1 MEGPTPSLQAVQ
13 AHDVEPVICSEP
25 MRMLM
30 AMVERVAPGLATV
43 LITGETGTGK
53 ELIARAIHRHS
64 LRASKPWVDVN
75 CAALPEHLVESEL
88 FGYEKGAFSGA
99 DAIKQGMFEMA
110 NKGTLLLDEIG
121 ELELKVQVKLLR
133 VLDGTAY
140 YRLGGSHKVGV
151 DVRVIAATN
160 QPLEQAV
167 RSGRFRS
174 DLYHRI
180 SQIQLRVPPLRDRVD
195 DIAPLAQH
203 FLRRTNPDLELS
215 LEAIELL
222 QSYSWPGN
230 IRELHNVVLQ
240 AATIAQGPEIRACD
254 LPADITAARAA
265 ITPDVEQTPPSLDEV
280 EKQTILR
287 ALARVGGHQGAAAEQ
302 LGISRR
308 TLIRKLK
315 LYRIQGWEAY
325 GAALGALG
333 PSEQQYFRALV
344 DIPVDVT
351 AGNRQQTLK
360 AVNVSV
366 GGLAVEGVTEP
377 FHFAKGMQLRFTLP
391 GEVHPIESRGQI
403 VWADA
408 EGKAGI
414 RFADITPELRDRLK
428 RWLTDKQ
435 REEGWSVADPA

>member
-1 MEGPTPSLQAVQ
+1 VR
-13 AHDVEPVICSEP
+13 AHDLEAVICSEP
-25 MRMLM
+25 MRRLM
-30 AMVERVAPGLATV
+30 TMVERVAPGNATV

-53 ELIARAIHRHS
+53 ELIARAIHRYS
-64 LRASKPWVDVN
+64 LRASKPWVDIN

-99 DAIKQGMFEMA
+99 DSTKQGMFEMA
-110 NKGTLLLDEIG
+110 DKGTLFLDEIG
-121 ELELKVQVKLLR
+121 ELEPKVQAKLLR
-133 VLDGTAY
+133 VLDGVPY
-140 YRLGGSHKVGV
+140 YRLGGSRKVSV

-174 DLYHRI
+174 DLYHRVG
-180 SQIQLRVPPLRDRVD
+180 QIQLRVPPLRERAE
-195 DIAPLAQH
+195 DIAPLAQQ
-203 FLRRTNPDLELS
+203 FLRGTNPTLELS
-215 LEAIELL
+215 YESVELL

-230 IRELHNVVLQ
+230 IRELRNVVLQ
-240 AATIAQGPEIRACD
+240 AATMAQAPQIRACD
-254 LPADITAARAA
+254 LPAEIATPRA
-265 ITPDVEQTPPSLDEV
+265 PVDVELGEAPANLDEM

-315 LYRIQGWEAY
+315 LYKIQGSEAS

-333 PSEQQYFRALV
+333 PFEQQYFRALV
-344 DIPVDVT
+344 DIPVDVS
-351 AGNRQQTLK
+351 AANGQHTLK

-366 GGLAVEGVTEP
+366 GGLAVEGISEP
-377 FHFAKGMQLRFTLP
+377 FQFAKGMQLRFNLP
-391 GEVHPIESRGQI
+391 GEVQPIEARGHI
-403 VWADA
+403 VWADV

-414 RFADITPELRDRLK
+414 RFADIAPDLQSRLK
-428 RWLTDKQ
+428 RWLIDKQ
-435 REEGWSVADPA
+435 REEGWSVADPI